1 MVAERGDGEKASFAS
16 YFRCSGNATVKL
28 AGCSGYSG
36 IPILNYAIF
45 LLGVFL
51 RSKRLMVSAK
61 TNRAYPPISPAHTQ
75 TYAILSAFAQEQN
88 LSPMTLTELQQKLKL
103 GIRTAARDI
112 FGVEIQQ
119 LNVETPPRAELGDLA
134 FPVSFEL
141 AKLIKQATGEKQ
153 PPRVIAEKLKPELE
167 GIEEIAR
174 VEIAGAGYINV
185 FFDRAKLLSL
195 FARTAPITTG
205 RIEKLDQPKKM
216 VEHTSINPNK
226 AAHIGHVR
234 NAVLGDTFVR
244 ILKAAGDRVEVQN
257 YIDNTG
263 VQVADVVVGFL
274 HIEKMNLDQ
283 IKTLDASLGKD
294 YSFDYYCWDLYT
306 KVGLFYRDG
315 NLSGELNPE
324 KTGLRMEVL
333 HALEEGNNP
342 IADLAD
348 YVATRNVEC
357 IVDTMERLGIRYDL
371 LARESDI
378 LHLHFWERAFEL
390 MKGTGVIRYER
401 EGRHAGCWV
410 MPFESHTG
418 TDEHE
423 SDKIIVR
430 SNGTVTYTGKDIAY
444 QLWKLGK
451 LGLDFHYQVFRQYQE
466 RYLLWVT
473 TTDADAEANARVE
486 RPQFGGGI
494 TVYNVIDSRQSYP
507 QEIVARGVA
516 AVVPELGEDASVHFS
531 YEMVALSPAACG
543 ELGIELSAEDRTRP
557 YIEMSGRKGLGV
569 KADDLI
575 NQLEAGAL
583 TEVEKRNPNL
593 SVDEKKATA
602 HEVAV
607 AALRYFLLKFTRNT
621 VIAFDFKEA
630 LSFEGETGPYCQYAA
645 VRTNS
650 IFRKLGDE
658 AVVEADALLD
668 GLARDDELQTKVAEV
683 LSGEGGTEIWSLVML
698 TQQLDDVIEQC
709 RNSAEPANL
718 AKYTFSVAK
727 AFSRFYH
734 DHRILTEKDLV
745 RRAVL
750 IAVTKVVRAQLI
762 AALAI
767 LGINVPEQM

>member
-1 MVAERGDGEKASFAS
+1 
-16 YFRCSGNATVKL
+16 
-28 AGCSGYSG
+28 
-36 IPILNYAIF
+36 
-45 LLGVFL
+45 
-51 RSKRLMVSAK
+51 
-61 TNRAYPPISPAHTQ
+61 
-75 TYAILSAFAQEQN
+75 
-88 LSPMTLTELQQKLKL
+88 MTLNELQQKLRDRI
-103 GIRTAARDI
+103 GVAARET
-112 FGVEIQQ
+112 FGVELQQ
-119 LNVETPPRAELGDLA
+119 VNAEMPPRAELGDLA

-141 AKLIKQATGEKQ
+141 AKLVKQATGEKQ
-153 PPRVIAEKLKPELE
+153 NPRNIAEKLKTQLE
-167 GIEEIAR
+167 DIDEVAR

-185 FFDRAKLLSL
+185 FYDRAKLLGM
-195 FARTAPITTG
+195 FAGPTQTERALSD
-205 RIEKLDQPKKM
+205 RPKKM

-234 NAVLGDTFVR
+234 NAVLGDTFVN
-244 ILKAAGDRVEVQN
+244 ILKAAGDRIEVQN

-274 HIEKMNLDQ
+274 HLEQMDLDQ
-283 IKTLDASLGKD
+283 IKALDASLNKD
-294 YSFDYYCWDLYT
+294 YTFDYYCWDLYT

-315 NLSGELNPE
+315 SAAGAMNPE
-324 KTGLRMEVL
+324 KVKLRNEVL
-333 HALEEGNNP
+333 HALEEGGTNP
-342 IADLAD
+342 IAQLAD

-357 IVDTMERLGIRYDL
+357 ILDTMERLGIRYDL

-390 MKGTGVIRYER
+390 MKNTGVIRFEP

-444 QLWKLGK
+444 QLWKLGR
-451 LGLDFHYQVFRQYQE
+451 LGLDFHYRVFRNYE
-466 RYLLWVT
+466 DGHVLWST
-473 TTDADAEANARVE
+473 QTEPEQSGID
-486 RPQFGGGI
+486 RPHFGGGV

-516 AVVPELGEDASVHFS
+516 AVVPEIGEDASIHFS
-531 YEMVALSPAACG
+531 YEMVALSPAACD
-543 ELGIELSAEDRTRP
+543 ELGIELSDEDRARP

-575 NQLEAGAL
+575 IQLEAGAL
-583 TEVEKRNPNL
+583 TEVEKRNPEL
-593 SVDEKKATA
+593 SENDKKATA

-650 IFRKLGDE
+650 IFRKLPDETVAASDTLIKQIAGDS
-658 AVVEADALLD
+658 A
-668 GLARDDELQTKVAEV
+668 LQTRVSEV
-683 LSGEGGTEIWSLVML
+683 LSGGGGTEI
-698 TQQLDDVIEQC
+698 
-709 RNSAEPANL
+709 
-718 AKYTFSVAK
+718 
-727 AFSRFYH
+727 
-734 DHRILTEKDLV
+734 
-745 RRAVL
+745 
-750 IAVTKVVRAQLI
+750 
-762 AALAI
+762 
-767 LGINVPEQM
+767 

>member
-1 MVAERGDGEKASFAS
+1 M
-16 YFRCSGNATVKL
+16 TL
-28 AGCSGYSG
+28 
-36 IPILNYAIF
+36 LN
-45 LLGVFL
+45 L
-51 RSKRLMVSAK
+51 
-61 TNRAYPPISPAHTQ
+61 
-75 TYAILSAFAQEQN
+75 QEQ
-88 LSPMTLTELQQKLKL
+88 LKER
-103 GIRTAARDI
+103 IRTAAREM
-112 FGVEIQQ
+112 FGVEVQQ
-119 LNVETPPRAELGDLA
+119 LTADTPPRPELGDLA
-134 FPVSFEL
+134 FPVCFEL
-141 AKLIKQATGEKQ
+141 AKLIKQATGQKTA
-153 PPRVIAEKLKPELE
+153 PRAIAEKLKPELE
-167 GIEEIAR
+167 NIAEVSR

-185 FFDRAKLLSL
+185 FFDRAKLLQL
-195 FARTAPITTG
+195 FTTKTG
-205 RIEKLDQPKKM
+205 VRVDENTDHDKMM

-234 NAVLGDTFVR
+234 NAVLGDTFVH
-244 ILKAAGDRVEVQN
+244 ILQAAGDRVEVQN

-274 HIEKMNLDQ
+274 HLEAMNLEK
-283 IKTLDASLGKD
+283 IKALDASLAPD
-294 YSFDYYCWDLYT
+294 YPFDYYCWDLYT
-306 KVGLFYRDG
+306 EVGLFYRDG
-315 NLSGELNPE
+315 NASNAPNPE
-324 KTGLRMEVL
+324 KLKMRTKVL
-333 HALEEGNNP
+333 HAIEEGNNR
-342 IADLAD
+342 IAELAD

-357 IVDTMERLGIRYDL
+357 ILNTMERLGIRYDL
-371 LARESDI
+371 LARESEI

-390 MKGTGVIRYER
+390 MKSKGVIRLET

-451 LGLDFHYQVFRQYQE
+451 LGLDFHYQIFRNYDDNHVT
-466 RYLLWVT
+466 WVT
-473 TTDADAEANARVE
+473 TTDAKAEEKAGVE
-486 RPQFGGGI
+486 RPHFGGGVK
-494 TVYNVIDSRQSYP
+494 VYNVIDSRQSYP

-516 AVVPELGEDASVHFS
+516 AIVPEIGDDASVHFS
-531 YEMVALSPAACG
+531 YEMVALSPAACE
-543 ELGIELSAEDRTRP
+543 ELGIQLSDEDRARP

-583 TEVEKRNPNL
+583 VEVEKRNPEL
-593 SVDEKKATA
+593 SSEDKKATA

-658 AVVEADALLD
+658 TLRDADSLLTK
-668 GLARDDELQTKVAEV
+668 ATDDKDLQTRITEI
-683 LSGEGGTEIWSLVML
+683 LSGEAGTEIWSLVML
-698 TQQLDDVIEQC
+698 TQQLDEVIAQC
-709 RNSAEPANL
+709 RKSAEPANL
-718 AKYTFSVAK
+718 AKYTFSVAR

-734 DHRILTEKDLV
+734 DHRILGEQDDA

-750 IAVTKVVRAQLI
+750 IAVTKIVRTQLTT
-762 AALAI
+762 ALSI
-767 LGINVPEQM
+767 LGIRVPEQM

>member
-1 MVAERGDGEKASFAS
+1 
-16 YFRCSGNATVKL
+16 
-28 AGCSGYSG
+28 
-36 IPILNYAIF
+36 
-45 LLGVFL
+45 
-51 RSKRLMVSAK
+51 
-61 TNRAYPPISPAHTQ
+61 
-75 TYAILSAFAQEQN
+75 
-88 LSPMTLTELQQKLKL
+88 MTLTQLQQKLRER
-103 GIRTAARDI
+103 IRLAAREI
-112 FGVEIQQ
+112 FGVEVQQ
-119 LNVETPPRAELGDLA
+119 LSVEAPPRPELGDLA

-141 AKLIKQATGEKQ
+141 AKLIKQARGEKQ
-153 PPRVIAEKLKPELE
+153 APRAIAEKLKPKLE
-167 GIEEIAR
+167 DIEEVSR

-185 FFDRAKLLSL
+185 FLDRAKLLGL
-195 FARTAPITTG
+195 FARPTRTSETTDQ
-205 RIEKLDQPKKM
+205 DQPKKM

-244 ILKAAGDRVEVQN
+244 ILQAAGDRVEVQN

-274 HIEKMNLDQ
+274 HLEKMNLDQ
-283 IKTLDASLGKD
+283 IKALDASLTKD
-294 YSFDYYCWDLYT
+294 TPFDYYCWDLYT

-315 NLSGELNPE
+315 DPSGDLNPE
-324 KTGLRMEVL
+324 KIKLRNEVL
-333 HALEEGNNP
+333 HALEEGGNA
-342 IADLAD
+342 IAELAD

-357 IVDTMERLGIRYDL
+357 ILDTMERLDIRYHL

-390 MKGTGVIRYER
+390 MKTAGVIRYET

-430 SNGTVTYTGKDIAY
+430 SNKTVTYTGKDIAY

-451 LGLDFHYQVFRQYQE
+451 LGLDFNYKVFRDYPDGHV
-466 RYLLWVT
+466 LWVT
-473 TTDADAEANARVE
+473 KTEAGPD
-486 RPQFGGGI
+486 RPTFGGGV

-516 AVVPELGEDASVHFS
+516 AVVPEIGEDASIHFS
-531 YEMVALSPAACG
+531 YEMVALSPAACE
-543 ELGIELSAEDRTRP
+543 ELGIELSDEDRARP

-583 TEVEKRNPNL
+583 AEVEKRNPDL
-593 SVDEKKATA
+593 SDDEKRGTA

-607 AALRYFLLKFTRNT
+607 AALRYFLLKFTRTT

-650 IFRKLGDE
+650 IFRKLGNETVD
-658 AVVEADALLD
+658 AADALMKAAVED
-668 GLARDDELQTKVAEV
+668 GALQARVTEV
-683 LSGEGGTEIWSLVML
+683 LSGDAGTEIWSLLML
-698 TQQLDDVIEQC
+698 SQQLDEVIAQC

-718 AKYTFSVAK
+718 AKYTFSLAR

-734 DHRILTEKDLV
+734 DHRIMTEPDEV

-750 IAVTKVVRAQLI
+750 ITVTKIIRIKLTTS
-762 AALAI
+762 LSI
-767 LGINVPEQM
+767 LGIKVPEQM

>member
-1 MVAERGDGEKASFAS
+1 
-16 YFRCSGNATVKL
+16 
-28 AGCSGYSG
+28 
-36 IPILNYAIF
+36 
-45 LLGVFL
+45 
-51 RSKRLMVSAK
+51 
-61 TNRAYPPISPAHTQ
+61 
-75 TYAILSAFAQEQN
+75 
-88 LSPMTLTELQQKLKL
+88 MTLTELQQKLKDK
-103 GIRTAARDI
+103 IRSAARET
-112 FGVEIQQ
+112 FGVELQH
-119 LNVETPPRAELGDLA
+119 LAADAPPRPELGDLA

-153 PPRVIAEKLKPELE
+153 APRVIAEKLKSQLE
-167 GIEEIAR
+167 DIDEVSH

-185 FFDRAKLLSL
+185 FFDRARLLGI
-195 FARTAPITTG
+195 FARPDKRANAG
-205 RIEKLDQPKKM
+205 GEQPKKM

-244 ILKAAGDRVEVQN
+244 ILQAAGDRVEVQN

-274 HIEKMNLDQ
+274 HLEQMDLDQ
-283 IKTLDASLGKD
+283 IKALDASLSKD
-294 YSFDYYCWDLYT
+294 YTFDYYCWDLYT

-315 NLSGELNPE
+315 NAAGEMNPE
-324 KTGLRMEVL
+324 KTKLRNEVL

-342 IADLAD
+342 IAKLAD

-357 IVDTMERLGIRYDL
+357 ILDTMERLGIRYDL

-390 MKGTGVIRYER
+390 MKNAGVIRYER
-401 EGRHAGCWV
+401 AGRHAGCWV

-451 LGLDFHYQVFRQYQE
+451 LGLDFHYHVFRNYADGHV
-466 RYLLWVT
+466 LWVT
-473 TTDADAEANARVE
+473 QTENEASSVN
-486 RPQFGGGI
+486 RPHFGGGV

-516 AVVPELGEDASVHFS
+516 AVVPEIGADASVHFS
-531 YEMVALSPAACG
+531 YEMVALSPAACD
-543 ELGIELSAEDRTRP
+543 ELGIELSDEDRTRP

-575 NQLEAGAL
+575 NQLESGAL
-583 TEVEKRNPNL
+583 VEVEKRNPDL
-593 SVDEKKATA
+593 PDAEKRATA

-650 IFRKLGDE
+650 IFRKLGNETVD
-658 AVVEADALLD
+658 AADTLMKEIAGD
-668 GLARDDELQTKVAEV
+668 SAMQARVAEV
-683 LSGEGGTEIWSLVML
+683 LSGESGTEIWSLVML
-698 TQQLDDVIEQC
+698 SQQLDDVILQC

-718 AKYTFSVAK
+718 AKYTFSLAR

-734 DHRILTEKDLV
+734 DHRILTEPDEV
-745 RRAVL
+745 RRGVL
-750 IAVTKVVRAQLI
+750 TAVTKIVRTQLT
-762 AALAI
+762 AALSM
-767 LGINVPEQM
+767 LGINVPDQM

>member
-1 MVAERGDGEKASFAS
+1 
-16 YFRCSGNATVKL
+16 
-28 AGCSGYSG
+28 
-36 IPILNYAIF
+36 
-45 LLGVFL
+45 
-51 RSKRLMVSAK
+51 
-61 TNRAYPPISPAHTQ
+61 
-75 TYAILSAFAQEQN
+75 
-88 LSPMTLTELQQKLKL
+88 MTLIELQQKLKDR
-103 GIRTAARDI
+103 IRSAARET
-112 FGVEIQQ
+112 FGVEVQQ
-119 LNVETPPRAELGDLA
+119 LAAEVPPRPELGDLA

-153 PPRVIAEKLKPELE
+153 NPRVIAEKLKSQLE
-167 GIEEIAR
+167 DIEEVSR

-185 FFDRAKLLSL
+185 FYDRAKLLAL
-195 FARTAPITTG
+195 FASPPTSRDTHDA
-205 RIEKLDQPKKM
+205 DQPKKM

-244 ILKAAGDRVEVQN
+244 ILQAAGDRVEVQN

-274 HIEKMNLDQ
+274 HLEQMDLDQ
-283 IKTLDASLGKD
+283 IKALDASLTKD
-294 YSFDYYCWDLYT
+294 YTFDYYCWDLYT
-306 KVGLFYRDG
+306 RVGLFYRDG
-315 NLSGELNPE
+315 DNT
-324 KTGLRMEVL
+324 KLRNEVL
-333 HALEEGNNP
+333 HALEEGGNNP
-342 IADLAD
+342 IAVLAD

-357 IVDTMERLGIRYDL
+357 IIDTMERLGIRYDL

-390 MKGTGVIRYER
+390 MKSAGVIRYET

-423 SDKIIVR
+423 SDKVIRR

-451 LGLDFHYQVFRQYQE
+451 LGLDFHYHVFRNYDDGHV
-466 RYLLWVT
+466 LWST
-473 TTDADAEANARVE
+473 QTEPEAPGTN
-486 RPQFGGGI
+486 PPHFGGGI

-516 AVVPELGEDASVHFS
+516 AVVPEIGEDASVHFS
-531 YEMVALSPAACG
+531 YEMVALSPAACD
-543 ELGIELSAEDRTRP
+543 ELGIELSEEDRARP

-583 TEVEKRNPNL
+583 VEVEKRNPEL
-593 SVDEKKATA
+593 SEAEKKSTA

-650 IFRKLGDE
+650 IFRKLPDE
-658 AVVEADALLD
+658 TVAAADALISQIAGD
-668 GLARDDELQTKVAEV
+668 GALQARVAEV

-698 TQQLDDVIEQC
+698 SQQLEEVVGQC

-718 AKYTFSVAK
+718 AKYTFSLARQ
-727 AFSRFYH
+727 FSRFYH
-734 DHRILTEKDLV
+734 DHRIITEQDEV
-745 RRAVL
+745 RRGVL
-750 IAVTKVVRAQLI
+750 IGVTRMIRTQLTT
-762 AALAI
+762 ALQI

>member
-1 MVAERGDGEKASFAS
+1 
-16 YFRCSGNATVKL
+16 
-28 AGCSGYSG
+28 
-36 IPILNYAIF
+36 
-45 LLGVFL
+45 
-51 RSKRLMVSAK
+51 
-61 TNRAYPPISPAHTQ
+61 
-75 TYAILSAFAQEQN
+75 
-88 LSPMTLTELQQKLKL
+88 MTLTELQRKLKDQ
-103 GIRTAARDI
+103 IRSAAREI
-112 FGVEIQQ
+112 FSVELQQ
-119 LNVETPPRAELGDLA
+119 FSVETPPRPELGDLA

-153 PPRVIAEKLKPELE
+153 APRAIAEKLKAQLE
-167 GIEEIAR
+167 SIDEVSR

-185 FFDRAKLLSL
+185 FLDRAKLLNL
-195 FARTAPITTG
+195 FAAPARKQTSD
-205 RIEKLDQPKKM
+205 LDQPKKM

-234 NAVLGDTFVR
+234 NAVLGDTFFR
-244 ILKAAGDRVEVQN
+244 ILNAAGDRVEVQN

-274 HIEKMNLDQ
+274 QIEKMRLDQ
-283 IKTLDASLGKD
+283 IKALDASLTKD
-294 YSFDYYCWDLYT
+294 YPFDYYCWDLYT

-315 NLSGELNPE
+315 HPGGDPNPD
-324 KTGLRMEVL
+324 KLRLRNEVL
-333 HALEEGNNP
+333 HALEEGGNP
-342 IADLAD
+342 TADLAN

-357 IVDTMERLGIRYDL
+357 IIDTMGRLGIRYNL

-378 LHLHFWERAFEL
+378 LHLHFWQRAFEL
-390 MKGTGVIRYER
+390 MKSKGVIRFEN

-451 LGLDFHYQVFRQYQE
+451 LGLDFNYKIFRTYDDGHD
-466 RYLLWVT
+466 LWVT
-473 TTDADAEANARVE
+473 TTEPGAAQVE
-486 RPQFGGGI
+486 HPNFGGGI

-516 AVVPELGEDASVHFS
+516 AVVPEIGEEASVHFS
-531 YEMVALSPAACG
+531 YEMVALSPAACE
-543 ELGIELSAEDRTRP
+543 ELGIELSEEDRARP

-583 TEVEKRNPNL
+583 TEVEKRNADL
-593 SVDEKKATA
+593 SEADKKATA

-607 AALRYFLLKFTRNT
+607 SALRYFLLKFTRNT

-650 IFRKLGDE
+650 IFRKLGSE
-658 AVVEADALLD
+658 TVAAADALMKTAGGD
-668 GLARDDELQTKVAEV
+668 SSLQAKITEV
-683 LSGEGGTEIWSLVML
+683 LSGESGTEIWSLLML
-698 TQQLDDVIEQC
+698 SQQLDEVILQC

-718 AKYTFSVAK
+718 AKYTFALAR

-734 DHRILTEKDLV
+734 DHRILTEPDEV

-750 IAVTKVVRAQLI
+750 IAVTKVIRTQLTT
-762 AALAI
+762 ALAI